1 MMDNEHK
8 IKLNEEMSKII
19 LDNLDPLNRQIN
31 YQDISTEIS
40 YENLDKQ
47 LEFYN
52 KTLNE
57 IEILNHNY
65 TLKIKQLQGNINK
78 LQGDINKLNNEKE
91 TLNENNKIIS
101 DKLKLEKQKNKEADF
116 LKRQY
121 ENVLLE
127 NKQLKKEINRKN
139 RNFLK
144 RFFK

>member
-19 LDNLDPLNRQIN
+19 LDNLDQLNRQIN

>member
-1 MMDNEHK
+1 MTDNEYK

-19 LDNLDPLNRQIN
+19 LDNLDELNRKFN
-31 YQDISTEIS
+31 YNDISTEIS
-40 YENLDKQ
+40 FEDLDMQ

-57 IEILNHNY
+57 IEILNHDY
-65 TLKIKQLQGNINK
+65 ILKIKQLKGNINK
-78 LQGDINKLNNEKE
+78 LNDENE

-101 DKLKLEKQKNKEADF
+101 DKLKLEKQKNKEVDF

-127 NKQLKKEINRKN
+127 NKQLKKEIHKKN
-139 RNFLK
+139 KNFLK